1 VALSPGYLRPVIDH
15 HLLGVYLNDH
25 LSGATGGVEL
35 FRRAAS
41 AQTRTANRSA
51 LQELLAEVIEDRQT
65 LEQIMQNLEVP
76 VRRYK
81 VAGGWALE
89 KVGRLKLNG
98 TVLRRSPLSDVVELE
113 GMRIGVAAKDALW
126 LLLHRLSADEP
137 RLDPTLL
144 ERLHDRAVTQLD
156 KLEELRLTTAATAFT
171 A

>member
-1 VALSPGYLRPVIDH
+1 MALPRGYVRPVIDH

-41 AQTRTANRSA
+41 AQVRTANRRA
-51 LQELLAEVIEDRQT
+51 LQDLLIEVSDDRRA
-65 LEQIMQNLEVP
+65 LEQIMQDLGIP

-89 KVGRLKLNG
+89 KLGRLKLNG

-113 GMRIGVAAKDALW
+113 GMRIGVVAKDALW
-126 LLLHRLSADEP
+126 LLLQRLSADEP
-137 RLDPTLL
+137 RLNSTLL
-144 ERLHDRAVTQLD
+144 ERLHNSAVRQLE
-156 KLEELRLTTAATAFT
+156 KLEELRLATATTAFT